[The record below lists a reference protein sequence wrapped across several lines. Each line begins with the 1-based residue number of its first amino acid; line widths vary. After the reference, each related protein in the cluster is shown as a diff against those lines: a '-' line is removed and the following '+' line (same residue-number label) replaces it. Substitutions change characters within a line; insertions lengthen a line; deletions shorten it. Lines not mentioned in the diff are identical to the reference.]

1 MWNADGMIHAQ
12 FIHTMLQ
19 KSDAYSIHLYHTYQ
33 TESFDV

>member
-19 KSDAYSIHLYHTYQ
+19 KSDAYSFHLYHTYQ
-33 TESFDV
+33 IESFDV